1 MECTNSFANPVS
13 SSMYLSA
20 RRLPLTSKYSP
31 IVSGSRAAG
40 ERDLIFT
47 STLFSNSWS
56 SSGLRSATG
65 RPSLSREQSNPALEA
80 LEQLGPEKR
89 LKDLKRSALATAVDG
104 HNGANKEHK
113 AIEFRS
119 PPNHEFLS
127 FRRVVAFAGEDLQV
141 VLGRFHFDF
150 AEFSVLGRIGRI
162 VAQRILAAEL
172 LGNLVKGFRELLF
185 RPNGNHA
192 PAGLLRQFVRYS
204 RVAAISRVHDE
215 QDMNHRIRAL
225 RRFDRFFQSYLAARV
240 LRVGND
246 DNCLAPGFRSEF
258 FTARQVDRVI

>member
-1 MECTNSFANPVS
+1 MAWRGCGTMTSTAKGIRWTRRRSTCSQLRPRTPPPISASNTVGGSFRLIRSDIERLGRQRGRSASSVGTS
-13 SSMYLSA
+13 SSPKASED
-20 RRLPLTSKYSP
+20 SP
-31 IVSGSRAAG
+31 
-40 ERDLIFT
+40 F
-47 STLFSNSWS
+47 W
-56 SSGLRSATG
+56 
-65 RPSLSREQSNPALEA
+65 
-80 LEQLGPEKR
+80 
-89 LKDLKRSALATAVDG
+89 
-104 HNGANKEHK
+104 
-113 AIEFRS
+113 
-119 PPNHEFLS
+119 
-127 FRRVVAFAGEDLQV
+127 RVVAFAGEDLQV

-225 RRFDRFFQSYLAARV
+225 GRFDRFFQSYLAARV